1 MTEITIT
8 NDMILVFGVIA
19 FVILLFL
26 FEWIRVDVVAI
37 LTMVALP
44 LLGLVTSQEAFSGF
58 SSNAVLSIIAVII
71 MGRGLDRTG
80 VINRAVRPLMR
91 FASAHHYNIIS
102 LLSLT
107 MALISSVM
115 QNIGAAALF
124 LPALRRGSRQSG
136 LALSQL
142 LMPAGF
148 AAILGGT
155 ITLVGSSPLIML
167 NDLLAPFG
175 LPAFGLFSVT
185 PIGIALVFVG
195 IGYFIVFGRW
205 ILPRRNAEVDRDKDD
220 SAEIEKYYDKLGELF
235 ELHYHDVDG
244 KTPCIW
250 QLCDE
255 FYIHTIIYYEI
266 SSRQKL
272 FPPPREAAICP
283 GSIFAVYGPPENV
296 KAAAEKYGFEIH
308 PELSHF
314 EDDLSSDYCGIVE
327 GVVSPHSKF
336 IGKSL
341 GEIHFRHNYL
351 VSPMALYRRHEAY
364 YSELGAKVLEPGDA
378 ILMYGRWDHFQ
389 LFRRTRDLIF
399 THSMDHELL
408 HPKKSLVAVG
418 FFLLATVL
426 ALFTSLP
433 LPVCL
438 MAGAIGMII
447 SGVINIDEAYHGVDW
462 RTIFLL
468 AGLIPLG
475 IATEKTGAAAW
486 LAHNILALVGT
497 PSEYIFLLIVAAITT
512 LFTLVISNVGAAV
525 LLVPLVVNMAQKTG
539 VDPGMAALAVGIA
552 ASNSFMLPTHQVNA
566 LYMGPGHYKS
576 GDFLLT
582 GAPLSIVFILVLSTL
597 LYFFY

>member
-1 MTEITIT
+1 MTEIAMTS
-8 NDMILVFGVIA
+8 DMILVFVVIA

-37 LTMVALP
+37 LTMVSLP
-44 LLGLVTSQEAFSGF
+44 VLGLVSSQEAFSGF

-80 VINRAVRPLMR
+80 VINRSVRPLIR
-91 FASAHHYNIIS
+91 FATAHRYNIIS

-124 LPALRRGSRQSG
+124 LPALRRVSRQSG

-167 NDLLAPFG
+167 NDLLEPFG
-175 LPAFGLFSVT
+175 LPTFGLFSVT
-185 PIGIALVFVG
+185 PVGITLVLAG
-195 IGYFIVFGRW
+195 IGYFILLGRW
-205 ILPRRNAEVDRDKDD
+205 ILPRRNAELEMDESD
-220 SAEIEKYYDKLGELF
+220 SAEIEKYYDKLGQLF
-235 ELHYHDVDG
+235 EVHYHDTDG
-244 KTPCIW
+244 ESPCIW

-255 FYIHTIIYYEI
+255 FFIHTVIYYETG
-266 SSRQKL
+266 SRQKL

-283 GSIFAVYGPPENV
+283 GSIFAVYGSSENV
-296 KAAAEKYGFEIH
+296 QAAAEKYGFEIH

-314 EDDLSSDYCGIVE
+314 VDDLSTDFSGIVE

-364 YSELGAKVLEPGDA
+364 YSQLAAQVLEPGDA
-378 ILMYGRWDHFQ
+378 LLMHGRWDHFQ
-389 LFRRTRDLIF
+389 RFRRTRDLIF

-408 HPKKSLVAVG
+408 HPKKSLLAIG
-418 FFLLATVL
+418 FFLLATAL
-426 ALFTSLP
+426 ALFSSLP

-447 SGVINIDEAYHGVDW
+447 SGVIKIDEAYHGVDW

-475 IATEKTGAAAW
+475 IATQKTGAAAW
-486 LAHNILALVGT
+486 LAQNILALVGT
-497 PSEYIFLLIVAAITT
+497 PSEYIFLLIVASITT

-525 LLVPLVVNMAQKTG
+525 LLVPLVVNMAQSTG
-539 VDPGMAALAVGIA
+539 VDPGIAALAVGIA

-576 GDFLLT
+576 GDFLRT
-582 GAPLSIVFILVLSTL
+582 GAPLSLIFIFVLTTL

>member
-1 MTEITIT
+1 MPPITLAT
-8 NDMILVFGVIA
+8 DMILVFVVIAGVI
-19 FVILLFL
+19 FLFL
-26 FEWIRVDVVAI
+26 SEWVRVDVVAI
-37 LTMVALP
+37 LAMVSLP
-44 LLGLVTSQEAFSGF
+44 LLGLVSSQEAFSGF

-80 VINRAVRPLMR
+80 VINRAVRPLIR
-91 FASAHHYNIIS
+91 FAGSHRYNIIS

-107 MALISSVM
+107 IALISSVM

-124 LPALRRGSRQSG
+124 LPALRRISRQSG

-142 LMPAGF
+142 LMPTGF

-167 NDLLAPFG
+167 NDLLAPFD

-185 PIGIALVFVG
+185 PVGIALVVVG
-195 IGYFIVFGRW
+195 IGYFIIFGRW
-205 ILPRRNAEVDRDKDD
+205 VLPQGAVEKESDD
-220 SAEIEKYYDKLGELF
+220 DEAEIGKYYDKLGELF
-235 ELHYHDVDG
+235 ELSYLQSDDEA
-244 KTPCIW
+244 PCIW

-255 FYIHTIIYYEI
+255 FFIHTVIYYETG
-266 SSRQKL
+266 SRQKL

-283 GSIFAVYGPPENV
+283 GSIFAVYGSSENV
-296 KAAAEKYGFEIH
+296 HAAAEKYGFVVQSG
-308 PELSHF
+308 LSYF
-314 EDDLSSDYCGIVE
+314 VDDLSKEYSGIVE

-336 IGKSL
+336 VGMSL

-364 YSELGAKVLEPGDA
+364 YSQLASLVLEPGDA
-378 ILMYGRWDHFQ
+378 LLMHGRWDHFQ

-399 THSMDHELL
+399 SHSLDHEIL
-408 HPKKSLVAVG
+408 HPQKSLLAIG
-418 FFLLATVL
+418 FFMLATAL
-426 ALFTSLP
+426 ALFSPLQ

-447 SGVINIDEAYHGVDW
+447 TGVIKIDEAYHGIDW

-486 LAHNILALVGT
+486 LAQNILSLVGV
-497 PSEYIFLLIVAAITT
+497 PSEYVFLLIVATITT
-512 LFTLVISNVGAAV
+512 AFTLVISNVGAAV
-525 LLVPLVVNMAQKTG
+525 LLVPLVVNMARSTG
-539 VDPGMAALAVGIA
+539 MDPGIAALTVGIA
-552 ASNSFMLPTHQVNA
+552 ASNSFLLPTHQVNA

-576 GDFLLT
+576 SDFLRT
-582 GAPLSIVFILVLSTL
+582 GAPLSVIFILVLTSL